1 MDSGVLRYGSR
12 SYLACRL
19 GEPSQQHTLFTMKR
33 HVLAILSLLSLGTV
47 ATAQRA
53 NTTLCG
59 TDQERARLIA
69 EDPTYL
75 EREAALA
82 AEVSQLIQNARVER
96 GGGDQVYVIP
106 VVFHVLHLRGR
117 ENISNEQILDAM
129 AVLNRDYDKQNADT
143 SEAWPVFRPLIADM
157 DIEFR
162 LANRDPT
169 GNCTTGIIR
178 HQTIETFRGEGT
190 SKLKP
195 WPREKYMNVWITDR
209 ILSGAAGY
217 FTPGG
222 WSVLDGIMILNDYVG
237 RIGTSSENTSRALTH
252 EVGHYLNLAH
262 VWGSN
267 NGVPEGTL
275 PCHMVPECGDDGV
288 EDTPITKGWECCVN
302 EAQSKDCDPNIAE
315 NVQNY
320 MEYSYCSVMFTEG
333 QRERARAALLAT
345 GLQRN
350 ILWQDETLQETG
362 VADGYGIYC
371 APEADVY
378 AQPGLNWP
386 NVEIPFPPLVCT
398 NTVIHFM
405 DNSGRAF
412 PESWAW
418 TFQDGTPATSTQQN
432 PTVQFSSS
440 GWKTVTLTVTN
451 AQGSDTKTD
460 PYAIYV
466 GAADVSLTPY
476 FESFETMTGTD
487 LYPYL
492 SMNYDNSVTA
502 FHRSTNG
509 GFTGNAC
516 AKLNAADQN
525 QLDIID
531 PQNVGDYD
539 ELVTPLMNLSGAP
552 SATFSFRYA
561 YYTTAV
567 VVDSVDEYLE
577 VTSSTDCGKSWLLR
591 GRIEGSA
598 LLTNGNNTSEPP
610 SEWKLKTFSLPGSL
624 MAPNV
629 RFRFRYVSSA
639 YSGNLYIDDIWTGVP
654 VGVEEFMADGFISIY
669 PNPSNDHFTLQ
680 VIGMDAHATE
690 ITITDLRGA
699 VVYQGKYQPLGGDAN
714 IEISGR
720 EIGLSEGMYMVR
732 AANSLGSN
740 VQKLVMGR

>member
-1 MDSGVLRYGSR
+1 
-12 SYLACRL
+12 
-19 GEPSQQHTLFTMKR
+19 MKR
-33 HVLAILSLLSLGTV
+33 HVLALLSLFTLGTA
-47 ATAQRA
+47 ATAQHQPV
-53 NTTLCG
+53 LCG

-75 EREAALA
+75 QREAALA
-82 AEVSQLIQNARVER
+82 REITDLIQNSRTER
-96 GGGDQVYVIP
+96 DGDQVYVIP

-117 ENISNEQILDAM
+117 ENISNEQILNAM
-129 AVLNRDYDKQNADT
+129 DILNRDYDKRNADT
-143 SEAWPVFRPLIADM
+143 SEVWPPFQDLVADM
-157 DIEFR
+157 DIEFK

-169 GNCTTGIIR
+169 GNCTTGIVR
-178 HQTIETFRGEGT
+178 HQTIETFRGEAT

-195 WPREKYMNVWITDR
+195 WPREKYMNVWVTDR

-237 RIGTSSENTSRALTH
+237 TDGTANGLQWTGTENQSRALTH

-262 VWGSN
+262 VWGTN
-267 NGVPEGTL
+267 NGVPESAPPG
-275 PCHMVPECGDDGV
+275 HMQAECGDDGV
-288 EDTPITKGWECCVN
+288 EDTPYTRGWNFCPSMAN
-302 EAQSKDCDPNIAE
+302 SMDCDPTIVE

-333 QRERARAALLAT
+333 QRERARAALIAT

-350 ILWQDETLQETG
+350 NLWTDANLQETG
-362 VADGYGIYC
+362 VADGYEIHC
-371 APEADVY
+371 SPDADFY

-386 NVEIPFPPLVCT
+386 NVEIPFPSLACT
-398 NTVIHFM
+398 NTAIHFR

-412 PESWAW
+412 PTSWEW
-418 TFQDGTPATSTQQN
+418 TFQDGTPSTSTQQH

-451 AQGSDTKTD
+451 EYGSTTKTD
-460 PYAIYV
+460 PYAVFI
-466 GAADVSLTPY
+466 GAPDVASTPY

-492 SMNYDNSVTA
+492 SVNYDNSVTA
-502 FHRSTNG
+502 FHRTTNG

-516 AKLNAADQN
+516 AKLNSADQN

-531 PQNVGDYD
+531 PVNVGDYD
-539 ELVTPLMNLSGAP
+539 ELVTPLLNLSGAP

-561 YYTTAV
+561 YYTTTT
-567 VVDSVDEYLE
+567 DLDTIDEYLE
-577 VTSSTDCGKSWLLR
+577 ITSSTDCGRSWLLR
-591 GRIEGSA
+591 GRIDGTA
-598 LLTNGNNTSEPP
+598 LVTNGNNTSEPP
-610 SEWKLKTFSLPGSL
+610 SEWKLKTYSLPGSL
-624 MAPNV
+624 LAQNV

-639 YSGNLYIDDIWTGVP
+639 YSGNLYIDDIWIGVP
-654 VGVEEFMADGFISIY
+654 VGMEDFITEGFISVY
-669 PNPSNDHFTLQ
+669 PNPTNDHFSLQ
-680 VIGMDAHATE
+680 VIGMDASATE

-699 VVYQGKYQPLGGDAN
+699 VVYQGKHQPLAGAN

-720 EIGLSEGMYMVR
+720 EIGLTEGMYMVR
-732 AANSLGSN
+732 ASNNIGSS
-740 VQKLVMGR
+740 VQKLIMGK